1 MFNIFLTI
9 QVKQVELLPPP
20 LGEGKSYQASFCDL
34 RPSLDWSAEDGW
46 TVPTSKVGASF
57 FSFFHGFSIFE
68 KIVLAICANDCLIL
82 RN

>member
-34 RPSLDWSAEDGW
+34 RPSLDWSVEDGW

-57 FSFFHGFSIFE
+57 FFFPFSMALAFLRRLSLQYVQM
-68 KIVLAICANDCLIL
+68 IV
-82 RN
+82 